1 MIPQIKKIVTLINK
15 KVDKID
21 GKQLSSNDFTDEYKK
36 KIDDT
41 ADFIVEEGSN
51 TDGNYIKYNSGLMIC
66 YKKLDFSNIEKSRN
80 FNGFYNPQTSL
91 NLGNFAKPFIE
102 IPTVSIT
109 LVSTFS
115 VLYMGDINPTKS
127 DAGTFYPLGFDS
139 GEIASMTANVTAYGK
154 WK

>member
-66 YKKLDFSNIEKSRN
+66 YKKLDFSNIAKSRN
-80 FNGFYNPQTSL
+80 FNGFYISQTSL

-109 LVSTFS
+109 LVSIFS
-115 VLYMGDINPTKS
+115 VLYMGDITPTKS
-127 DAGTFYPLGFDS
+127 NAGSFYPLGFDS

>member
-1 MIPQIKKIVTLINK
+1 MIPQI
-15 KVDKID
+15 
-21 GKQLSSNDFTDEYKK
+21 K

-80 FNGFYNPQTSL
+80 FNGFYITQTSL
-91 NLGNFAKPFIE
+91 DLGNFAKPFIE

-127 DAGTFYPLGFDS
+127 NAGSFYPLGFDS

>member
-80 FNGFYNPQTSL
+80 FNGFYIPQTSL

-127 DAGTFYPLGFDS
+127 NAGSFYPLGFDS
-139 GEIASMTANVTAYGK
+139 GKIASMTANVTAYGK

>member
-1 MIPQIKKIVTLINK
+1 MIPQIKK
-15 KVDKID
+15 
-21 GKQLSSNDFTDEYKK
+21 TDEYKK

-80 FNGFYNPQTSL
+80 FNGFYIPQTSL
-91 NLGNFAKPFIE
+91 DLGNFAKPFIE

-109 LVSTFS
+109 LISTFS

-127 DAGTFYPLGFDS
+127 NAGSFYPLGFDS